1 MTFDIGIWHN
11 GLDHVWSGSK
21 VKVMGQRFKVMGGK
35 YG

>member
-11 GLDHVWSGSK
+11 GLDHVWSGSY
-21 VKVMGQRFKVMGGK
+21 VKVVGQKLKVTGRK